1 MQVNE
6 GLQKKKKFIIKGT
19 ETTFFV
25 SKQEAEIIEK
35 GEMRETTCVFMACPS
50 IVEALASAQMNE
62 AAVGCFFCFFCSY
75 SLVNH
80 PIYCRKRLLCMTDP
94 KALKNNILSSAL
106 DIEKTPS
113 FHLGLSCVIPER

>member
-62 AAVGCFFCFFCSY
+62 AAVGLFFLF
-75 SLVNH
+75 
-80 PIYCRKRLLCMTDP
+80 LLACE
-94 KALKNNILSSAL
+94 SSNL
-106 DIEKTPS
+106 
-113 FHLGLSCVIPER
+113 L